1 MTNAL
6 VLGALTLAA
15 GTVGYIR
22 PGFRLGA
29 ATTWGLTVLVYGL
42 IWSGLQ
48 IRGLAVRGKSPY
60 AQILQAPA
68 SRRIRPADL
77 VRCER
82 AFSRKV
88 YTPGDFDHSVRPLL
102 RALIRHRLAS
112 GGVGV
117 DRRTQPADGVLDD
130 ELNGLIGKAPAE
142 TLYGR
147 DLLTADIERMLHRI
161 ETI

>member
-1 MTNAL
+1 MTNGL

-15 GTVGYIR
+15 GAVGFIR

-42 IWSGLQ
+42 VWSGLQ
-48 IRGLAVRGKSPY
+48 IRGLAARGGSPY
-60 AQILQAPA
+60 AQILRTPG
-68 SRRIRPADL
+68 SRPTRPADL

-82 AFSRKV
+82 AFGRKV

-102 RALIRHRLAS
+102 RTLIRHRLAS
-112 GGVGV
+112 GGVSV
-117 DRRTQPADGVLDD
+117 DRHKQAGADVLDD
-130 ELNGLIGKAPAE
+130 ELKGLIGPAPAE

-147 DLLTADIERMLHRI
+147 DLLTVDIERMLHRI
-161 ETI
+161 EAI